1 MKYIKSFTEFLN
13 ESDSLDYD
21 KVASVF
27 SILSKYYE
35 SDKPFYTDALNFVL
49 QEEIRNWAIIR
60 DEVELEK
67 TKSED
72 CFYKLIFDLS
82 EKQYLLEIK
91 FKIYYKG
98 IKEKDVPETA
108 SQLNIDRLNCILE
121 DYQIKHIVLKSPITN
136 FETTHLSHSIKRSV
150 NDFMLR
156 MLKDD
161 YDTLGKKMY
170 DLEQM

>member
-91 FKIYYKG
+91 FKIYSLDNFFISSPQSGQCGLPIRAYKTR
-98 IKEKDVPETA
+98 K
-108 SQLNIDRLNCILE
+108 
-121 DYQIKHIVLKSPITN
+121 
-136 FETTHLSHSIKRSV
+136 
-150 NDFMLR
+150 
-156 MLKDD
+156 
-161 YDTLGKKMY
+161 
-170 DLEQM
+170 